1 MNSLHRSLKFLFFL
15 VLLALMLLFGFLT
28 WYLWLLALPVAY
40 AGVKLFGR
48 VR

>member
-1 MNSLHRSLKFLFFL
+1 VYYVFLIGRALFFL

-28 WYLWLLALPVAY
+28 WYLWLLALPAAY